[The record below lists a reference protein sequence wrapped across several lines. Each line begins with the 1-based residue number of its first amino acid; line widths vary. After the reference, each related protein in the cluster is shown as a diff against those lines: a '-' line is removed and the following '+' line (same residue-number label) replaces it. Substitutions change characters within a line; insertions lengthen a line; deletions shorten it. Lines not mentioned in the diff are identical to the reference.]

1 MTYKRLSHTERQ
13 RVFQQYRQGLTVKD
27 LAGEFGVSENTIRR
41 IVRQLEAESPSL
53 PLLDMAVTTVPVAPL
68 PDTPEEDDLD
78 EETVA
83 LEEDDLDAD
92 DYDDESEDDDLDE
105 EELTL
110 EALPPDLPEVETVES
125 LEIMPLAAAALP
137 RPCYVV
143 VDRRAELLTRPLEAF
158 SGLGPLS
165 SEEAQQST
173 LPIFDSRPVA
183 LRYSQQNQRL
193 FKASDVQWRKT
204 VVKVPDGEML
214 RKVTSY
220 LQSKGITRLLYHGR
234 VYALDLE

>member
-1 MTYKRLSHTERQ
+1 MTYKRLSDSERQ
-13 RVFQQYRQGLTVKD
+13 RIFQQYTAGKTIKA
-27 LAGEFGVSENTIRR
+27 LAAEFGVSENTIRR
-41 IVRQLEAESPSL
+41 VIKQMEEEAP
-53 PLLDMAVTTVPVAPL
+53 PLLAVAP
-68 PDTPEEDDLD
+68 TNEMPEEEDLEDVETAETVVLD
-78 EETVA
+78 EE
-83 LEEDDLDAD
+83 
-92 DYDDESEDDDLDE
+92 DYSEDDDLEDEDE
-105 EELTL
+105 EELEGDIPL
-110 EALPPDLPEVETVES
+110 PDLADVEVVQSVEV
-125 LEIMPLAAAALP
+125 IPLAEAVLP

-158 SGLGPLS
+158 RGLGALS

-193 FKASDVQWRKT
+193 YKASDVQWRKT

-214 RKVTSY
+214 RKVRSY

-234 VYALDLE
+234 VYALD

>member
-1 MTYKRLSHTERQ
+1 MTYKRLSETERQ
-13 RVFQQYRQGLTVKD
+13 RVFQQYSQGLTVKD
-27 LAGEFGVSENTIRR
+27 LATEFGVSENTIRR
-41 IVRQLEAESPSL
+41 IVKQMETESPAL
-53 PLLDMAVTTVPVAPL
+53 PLLSLAAAPL
-68 PDTPEEDDLD
+68 PPEADSTDEEELEGESLALD
-78 EETVA
+78 E
-83 LEEDDLDAD
+83 D
-92 DYDDESEDDDLDE
+92 DYDDSDEDELDE
-105 EELTL
+105 DELGIEPVL
-110 EALPPDLPEVETVES
+110 PDVPEIEAVES
-125 LEIMPLAAAALP
+125 LEVMPLAAATLP

-158 SGLGPLS
+158 RGLGPLS

-214 RKVTSY
+214 RKVTGY
-220 LQSKGITRLLYHGR
+220 LQAKGITRVLYHGR

>member
-1 MTYKRLSHTERQ
+1 MTYKRLSDSERQ
-13 RVFQQYRQGLTVKD
+13 RVFQQYTAGQTIKA
-27 LAGEFGVSENTIRR
+27 LAAEFGVSENTIRR
-41 IVRQLEAESPSL
+41 VIKQMEEEA
-53 PLLDMAVTTVPVAPL
+53 PLLAIATTDEIA
-68 PDTPEEDDLD
+68 EEDDLD
-78 EETVA
+78 VEPAETVA
-83 LEEDDLDAD
+83 LDEDD
-92 DYDDESEDDDLDE
+92 YSDEEDDDLEDE
-105 EELTL
+105 EELD
-110 EALPPDLPEVETVES
+110 EDLPLADLADVEVVQS
-125 LEIMPLAAAALP
+125 VEIMPLAEAVLP

-158 SGLGPLS
+158 RGLGALS

-193 FKASDVQWRKT
+193 YKASDVQWRKT

-214 RKVTSY
+214 RKVRSY

-234 VYALDLE
+234 VYALD

>member
-1 MTYKRLSHTERQ
+1 MTYKRLSDSERQ
-13 RVFQQYRQGLTVKD
+13 RVFQQYTAGQTIKA
-27 LAGEFGVSENTIRR
+27 LAAAFGVSENTIRR
-41 IVRQLEAESPSL
+41 VIKQMEEEAAAPEA
-53 PLLDMAVTTVPVAPL
+53 PLLAVATTDEV
-68 PDTPEEDDLD
+68 PEEED
-78 EETVA
+78 
-83 LEEDDLDAD
+83 LEEDVETPEAVVLDED
-92 DYDDESEDDDLDE
+92 DYSDAADDDLEDEDE
-105 EELTL
+105 EELDGDIPL
-110 EALPPDLPEVETVES
+110 PDLTDVEVVQSVEV
-125 LEIMPLAAAALP
+125 IPLSEAVLP

-158 SGLGPLS
+158 RGLGALS

-193 FKASDVQWRKT
+193 YKASDVQWRKT

-214 RKVTSY
+214 RKVRSY

-234 VYALDLE
+234 VYALD

>member
-1 MTYKRLSHTERQ
+1 MTYKRLSDSERQ
-13 RVFQQYRQGLTVKD
+13 RVFQQYTAGQTIKA
-27 LAGEFGVSENTIRR
+27 LAAEFGVSENTIRR
-41 IVRQLEAESPSL
+41 VIKQMEDEAA
-53 PLLDMAVTTVPVAPL
+53 PLLAVATT
-68 PDTPEEDDLD
+68 DEMSEEEDVEEDVETVEAVVLD
-78 EETVA
+78 E
-83 LEEDDLDAD
+83 D
-92 DYDDESEDDDLDE
+92 DYSDEEDDDLEDDDDE
-105 EELTL
+105 EL
-110 EALPPDLPEVETVES
+110 EGDTPLPDLADVEVVQSVEV
-125 LEIMPLAAAALP
+125 IPLAEAVLP

-158 SGLGPLS
+158 RGLGALS

-193 FKASDVQWRKT
+193 YKANDVQWRKT

-214 RKVTSY
+214 RKVRSY

-234 VYALDLE
+234 VYALD

>member
-1 MTYKRLSHTERQ
+1 MTYKRLSDSERQ
-13 RVFQQYRQGLTVKD
+13 RVFQQYTAGQTIKA
-27 LAGEFGVSENTIRR
+27 LAAEFGVSENTIRR
-41 IVRQLEAESPSL
+41 VIKQMEEEAAAPEA
-53 PLLDMAVTTVPVAPL
+53 PLLAMATTDDM
-68 PDTPEEDDLD
+68 PEEEDLEDVETAEAVVLD
-78 EETVA
+78 E
-83 LEEDDLDAD
+83 D
-92 DYDDESEDDDLDE
+92 DYSDAEDDDLEDDDDE
-105 EELTL
+105 EL
-110 EALPPDLPEVETVES
+110 EGDIPLPDLADVEVVQSVEV
-125 LEIMPLAAAALP
+125 IPLAEAVLP

-158 SGLGPLS
+158 RGLGALS

-193 FKASDVQWRKT
+193 YKASDVQWRKT

-214 RKVTSY
+214 RKVRSY

-234 VYALDLE
+234 VYALD

>member
-1 MTYKRLSHTERQ
+1 MTYKRLSDSERQ
-13 RVFQQYRQGLTVKD
+13 RVFQQYTAGETIKA

-41 IVRQLEAESPSL
+41 VIKQMEEEAAAPEA
-53 PLLDMAVTTVPVAPL
+53 PLLAAATTDDM
-68 PDTPEEDDLD
+68 PEEEDLEDVETAEAVVLD
-78 EETVA
+78 E
-83 LEEDDLDAD
+83 D
-92 DYDDESEDDDLDE
+92 DYSDAADDDLEDE
-105 EELTL
+105 EELEGDIPL
-110 EALPPDLPEVETVES
+110 PDLTDVEVVQSVEV
-125 LEIMPLAAAALP
+125 IPLSEAVLP

-158 SGLGPLS
+158 RGLGALS

-193 FKASDVQWRKT
+193 YKASDVQWRKT

-214 RKVTSY
+214 RKVRSY

-234 VYALDLE
+234 VYALD

>member
-1 MTYKRLSHTERQ
+1 MTYKRLSDSERQ
-13 RVFQQYRQGLTVKD
+13 RVFQQYTVGQTIKA
-27 LAGEFGVSENTIRR
+27 LAAEFGVSENTIRR
-41 IVRQLEAESPSL
+41 VIKQMEEEAAAPEA
-53 PLLDMAVTTVPVAPL
+53 PLLAMATTDDM
-68 PDTPEEDDLD
+68 PEEEDLEDVETAEAVVLD
-78 EETVA
+78 E
-83 LEEDDLDAD
+83 D
-92 DYDDESEDDDLDE
+92 DYSDAEDDDLEDDDDE
-105 EELTL
+105 EL
-110 EALPPDLPEVETVES
+110 EGDIPLPDLADVEVVQSVEV
-125 LEIMPLAAAALP
+125 IPLAEAVLP

-158 SGLGPLS
+158 RGLGALS

-193 FKASDVQWRKT
+193 YKASDVQWRKT

-214 RKVTSY
+214 RKVRSY

-234 VYALDLE
+234 VYALD

>member
-1 MTYKRLSHTERQ
+1 MTYKRLSDSERQ
-13 RVFQQYRQGLTVKD
+13 RVFQQYTAGQTIKA
-27 LAGEFGVSENTIRR
+27 LAAEFGVSENTIRR
-41 IVRQLEAESPSL
+41 VIKQMEEEAAAPEA
-53 PLLDMAVTTVPVAPL
+53 PLLAVAATDDM
-68 PDTPEEDDLD
+68 PEEEDLEDVETAEAVVLD
-78 EETVA
+78 E
-83 LEEDDLDAD
+83 D
-92 DYDDESEDDDLDE
+92 DYSDAEDDDLEDDDDE
-105 EELTL
+105 EL
-110 EALPPDLPEVETVES
+110 EGDIPLPDLADVEVVQSVEV
-125 LEIMPLAAAALP
+125 IPLAEAVLP

-158 SGLGPLS
+158 RGLGALS

-193 FKASDVQWRKT
+193 YKASDVQWRKT

-214 RKVTSY
+214 RKVRSY

-234 VYALDLE
+234 VYALD

>member
-1 MTYKRLSHTERQ
+1 MTYKRLSDSERQ
-13 RVFQQYRQGLTVKD
+13 CIFQQYTAGQTIKA
-27 LAGEFGVSENTIRR
+27 LAAAFGVSENTIRR
-41 IVRQLEAESPSL
+41 VIKQMEEDIAAPDAQE
-53 PLLDMAVTTVPVAPL
+53 APL
-68 PDTPEEDDLD
+68 PAGATADAIAEEEELDVEIATAEAVVLGEDDYSD
-78 EETVA
+78 
-83 LEEDDLDAD
+83 DAD
-92 DYDDESEDDDLDE
+92 DDLEDE
-105 EELTL
+105 EEEEL
-110 EALPPDLPEVETVES
+110 EGDIPLPDLADVEVVES
-125 LEIMPLAAAALP
+125 VEVIPLSEAVLP

-158 SGLGPLS
+158 RGLGALS

-193 FKASDVQWRKT
+193 YKANDVQWRKT

-214 RKVTSY
+214 RKVRSY

-234 VYALDLE
+234 VYALD

>member
-1 MTYKRLSHTERQ
+1 MTYKRLSDSERQ
-13 RVFQQYRQGLTVKD
+13 RIFQQYTAGQTIKA
-27 LAGEFGVSENTIRR
+27 LAAQFGVSENTIRR
-41 IVRQLEAESPSL
+41 VIKQMEEDIAAPDVEKA
-53 PLLDMAVTTVPVAPL
+53 PLLAMATT
-68 PDTPEEDDLD
+68 DEMPEEDDL
-78 EETVA
+78 EVETAETVA
-83 LEEDDLDAD
+83 LDEDD
-92 DYDDESEDDDLDE
+92 YSDEEDDDLEDDE
-105 EELTL
+105 ELDGDIPL
-110 EALPPDLPEVETVES
+110 PDLADVEVVQSVEVIPIA
-125 LEIMPLAAAALP
+125 EAVLP

-158 SGLGPLS
+158 RGLGALS

-193 FKASDVQWRKT
+193 YKASDVQWRKT

-214 RKVTSY
+214 RKVRSY

-234 VYALDLE
+234 VYALD

>member
-1 MTYKRLSHTERQ
+1 MTYKRLSETERQ
-13 RVFQQYRQGLTVKD
+13 RVFQQYSQGLTVKD
-27 LAGEFGVSENTIRR
+27 LATEFGVSENTIRR
-41 IVRQLEAESPSL
+41 IIKQMETESPPLPLLSLAAPSL
-53 PLLDMAVTTVPVAPL
+53 P
-68 PDTPEEDDLD
+68 PEADSTDEEELEGESLALD
-78 EETVA
+78 E
-83 LEEDDLDAD
+83 D
-92 DYDDESEDDDLDE
+92 DYDDSDEDELDE
-105 EELTL
+105 DELGIEPVL
-110 EALPPDLPEVETVES
+110 PDVPEIEAVES
-125 LEIMPLAAAALP
+125 LEVMPLAAATLP

-158 SGLGPLS
+158 RGLGPLS

-214 RKVTSY
+214 RKVTGY
-220 LQSKGITRLLYHGR
+220 LQAKGITRVLYHGR

>member
-1 MTYKRLSHTERQ
+1 MTYKRLSDSERQ
-13 RVFQQYRQGLTVKD
+13 RIFQQYTAGQTIKA
-27 LAGEFGVSENTIRR
+27 LAAEFGVSENTIRR
-41 IVRQLEAESPSL
+41 VIKQMEEEAP
-53 PLLDMAVTTVPVAPL
+53 PLLAVAP
-68 PDTPEEDDLD
+68 TNEMPEEEDLEDVETAETVVLD
-78 EETVA
+78 E
-83 LEEDDLDAD
+83 D
-92 DYDDESEDDDLDE
+92 DYSEDDDLEDEDE
-105 EELTL
+105 EELEGDVPL
-110 EALPPDLPEVETVES
+110 PDLADVEVVQSVEV
-125 LEIMPLAAAALP
+125 IPLAEAVLP

-158 SGLGPLS
+158 RGLGALS

-193 FKASDVQWRKT
+193 YKASDVQWRKT

-214 RKVTSY
+214 RKVRSY

-234 VYALDLE
+234 VYALD

>member
-1 MTYKRLSHTERQ
+1 MTYKRLSDSERQ
-13 RVFQQYRQGLTVKD
+13 RVFQQYTAGQTIKA
-27 LAGEFGVSENTIRR
+27 LAAEFGVSENTIRR
-41 IVRQLEAESPSL
+41 VIKQMEEEAAAPEA
-53 PLLDMAVTTVPVAPL
+53 PLLAMATTDDM
-68 PDTPEEDDLD
+68 PEEEDLEDVETAEAVVLD
-78 EETVA
+78 E
-83 LEEDDLDAD
+83 D
-92 DYDDESEDDDLDE
+92 DYSDAEDDDLEDDDDE
-105 EELTL
+105 EL
-110 EALPPDLPEVETVES
+110 EGDIPLPDLADVEVVQSVEV
-125 LEIMPLAAAALP
+125 IPLAEAMLP

-158 SGLGPLS
+158 RGLGALS

-193 FKASDVQWRKT
+193 YKASDVQWRKT

-214 RKVTSY
+214 RKVRSY

-234 VYALDLE
+234 VYALD

>member
-1 MTYKRLSHTERQ
+1 MTYKRLSDSERQ
-13 RVFQQYRQGLTVKD
+13 RIFQQYTAGQTIKA
-27 LAGEFGVSENTIRR
+27 LAAEFGVSENTIRR
-41 IVRQLEAESPSL
+41 VIKQMEEDIAAPDVEEA
-53 PLLDMAVTTVPVAPL
+53 PLLAMATT
-68 PDTPEEDDLD
+68 DEMPEEDDL
-78 EETVA
+78 EVETAETVA
-83 LEEDDLDAD
+83 LDEDD
-92 DYDDESEDDDLDE
+92 YSDEEDDDLEDDE
-105 EELTL
+105 ELDGDIPL
-110 EALPPDLPEVETVES
+110 PDLADVEVVQSVEVIPIA
-125 LEIMPLAAAALP
+125 EAVLP

-158 SGLGPLS
+158 RGLGALS

-193 FKASDVQWRKT
+193 YKASDVQWRKT

-214 RKVTSY
+214 RKVRSY

-234 VYALDLE
+234 VYALD